1 MGDVKKLYNAVV
13 VDQELISQIW
23 YTLDALGDPDVLS
36 GSLDSFTELQENSK
50 TLASVLAAKMAQQDC
65 GLGDGVISFD
75 SEALERW
82 LSHVKTYLRIEENL
96 A

>member
-13 VDQELISQIW
+13 VDQEFISQVW
-23 YTLDALGDPDVLS
+23 YALDALGDPDVLS

-50 TLASVLAAKMAQQDC
+50 TLASILAAKMAQQDC
-65 GLGDGVISFD
+65 GLGDSVISFD

-82 LSHVKTYLRIEENL
+82 LSVIRTYENIEENL